1 MSSKITSVAPD
12 DGSQKVFIEGVV
24 SVGPRL
30 TQSVTTAL
38 GLLCRQLPGGVP
50 VRMRFGDRLLPITG
64 VAMERIETENG
75 TEWALVLM
83 PDEPNR
89 YRHWVAARAERGEP

>member
-1 MSSKITSVAPD
+1 MSSRITSVEDD
-12 DGSQKVFIEGVV
+12 DGTQKVYTEGVV

-30 TQSVTTAL
+30 TQSTVTAL

-75 TEWALVLM
+75 VEWSLVLA

-89 YRHWVAARAERGEP
+89 YRHWVKARAERETP

>member
-1 MSSKITSVAPD
+1 MSSRITGVEDD
-12 DGSQKVFIEGVV
+12 DGTQKVHFEGVV
-24 SVGPRL
+24 SVGPRF

-64 VAMERIETENG
+64 VTMEQIETEDG
-75 TEWALVLM
+75 VRWALVL
-83 PDEPNR
+83 EP
-89 YRHWVAARAERGEP
+89 AEREQP